1 MESLIPI
8 YRLKSGHISLN
19 GILKIEFIFGLIFS
33 DDGNLYIELHFDE
46 TLDLELFYLNNE
58 QTFQRG
64 EHELICSTEDGYK
77 LTATR
82 VSMKSFPFHMSKCD
96 LYCFGHIQIEKKVY
110 EVDNSSNQIRYVKL
124 EGLRMKHT
132 DLTFIDTIR
141 TYGTVPKE
149 KPDGTQKRDHSTII
163 LNLDSESYLLI
174 IRDHEDGESIVEFQ
188 NQKDGYTPFSY
199 ELWESIR
206 LDFLHFLSFLNGAEI
221 YIRAEYFGQYHSIG
235 KLDAQI
241 KKIHSIKK
249 NSPIRWNDFIPI
261 NNNSYTHDRL
271 VSYAFLTCFENYRKL
286 NTGFD
291 LNTLIFYLNNSEQ
304 STSMGERVFIQTILL
319 EKFSD
324 KYAEMFD
331 NDVTTVIDPI
341 LFDPILGELKNV
353 IGKHRKTFGDSIN
366 LINSRLTNLN
376 RTKRKQT
383 DFKFREL
390 IKAAN
395 IELTDKIE
403 KLLISRHQFVHR
415 GDIGES
421 EEAKT
426 NYLLMDSLFRKILA
440 NMIGYDNVS
449 INIERVLQNLHNLS
463 DEPNRVVDTNKEP

>member
-1 MESLIPI
+1 MESHIPI

-19 GILKIEFIFGLIFS
+19 GTLKIEFIFGLIFS

-58 QTFQRG
+58 HIFQRG

-82 VSMKSFPFHMSKCD
+82 VSIKSFPFHMSKCD
-96 LYCFGHIQIEKKVY
+96 LYCFGHILIEKKVY
-110 EVDNSSNQIRYVKL
+110 EVHNSSNQIRYVKL

-132 DLTFIDTIR
+132 DLTYVETIR
-141 TYGTVPKE
+141 TYGTLPKE
-149 KPDGTQKRDHSTII
+149 KPDSTQKRDHSTII
-163 LNLDSESYLLI
+163 LNLDSKSYKLI
-174 IRDHEDGESIVEFQ
+174 IRDHIDGESIVEFL
-188 NQKDGYTPFSY
+188 NEKDGYSSMLY
-199 ELWESIR
+199 DLWESIR
-206 LDFLHFLSFLNGAEI
+206 LDFLHFLSFLNGAAI
-221 YIRAEYFGQYHSIG
+221 YIRAEYYGQYHTIG

-261 NNNSYTHDRL
+261 NNSSYTNLRL
-271 VSYAFLTCFENYRKL
+271 VSYAFLTCFENYRKR
-286 NTGFD
+286 NTQFD
-291 LNTLIFYLNNSEQ
+291 LNTIIFYLNNSEQ
-304 STSMGERVFIQTILL
+304 STSMGERIYIQTILL

-324 KYAEMFD
+324 KHAEMFD
-331 NDVTTVIDPI
+331 TDVTTIIDPI
-341 LFDPILGELKNV
+341 LFDPILDELKNV
-353 IGKHRKTFGDSIN
+353 IRKHRRTLGDSIN

-390 IKAAN
+390 IKATN
-395 IELTDKIE
+395 IELTDEVE

-421 EEAKT
+421 EEAKA
-426 NYLLMDSLFRKILA
+426 NYLLMDNLIRKILA
-440 NMIGYDNVS
+440 KMIGYDNVS
-449 INIERVLQNLHNLS
+449 INIERLLQNLRNLS
-463 DEPNRVVDTNKEP
+463 DEPNRIDNTNKEP